1 MLLSISV
8 HLTMEPKQKE
18 ESLDT
23 KIGSDDVSIRTK
35 HFVVFDFVFHLTMC
49 QWHLTK
55 RYSTVAMCL
64 VGADTVSLAHSE
76 SMRTSYL
83 CFPYFVLVG
92 SRNCLLC

>member
-23 KIGSDDVSIRTK
+23 KIGSEDVSIWTK
-35 HFVVFDFVFHLTMC
+35 HFILFYLDFVFHLTMY

-55 RYSTVAMCL
+55 RYSNTAMYL
-64 VGADTVSLAHSE
+64 VGTDTVSLAH
-76 SMRTSYL
+76 RTS
-83 CFPYFVLVG
+83 
-92 SRNCLLC
+92 

>member
-23 KIGSDDVSIRTK
+23 KIGSDDVSIWTK
-35 HFVVFDFVFHLTMC
+35 HFVLFYFDFVFHLTMY

-55 RYSTVAMCL
+55 RYSNIAMYC
-64 VGADTVSLAHSE
+64 VWDRYSL
-76 SMRTSYL
+76 L
-83 CFPYFVLVG
+83 GLQ
-92 SRNCLLC
+92 